1 MRRWFGIPLIIL
13 LLLGGGAALAI
24 YVFPDLKNLFLLGRD
39 MSKEFGKPVS
49 IADNTTNGRRELVL
63 TMNTRPS
70 QDPTANEGMARRVAN
85 FARMRLP
92 NGDSFTSIEV
102 VLQEQ
107 VMNGA
112 IRINKEPVRFKWT
125 PAQLREAP
133 PALKSNVAANVS
145 TPTVTPAGTP
155 THPPSRAAPPPKRT
169 PATLT
174 AFARLAAAD
183 RAVRWVVDSAIVA
196 DIDCDHLADT
206 VVVGRR
212 RAEIHVGF
220 ARGASAA
227 PQILIFDVGRG
238 VKGAVCG
245 TGAQLRLESLDFD
258 PAERGLASLDG
269 FRRST
274 TCKGVGLGDGDCRT
288 AHIFWSEKTQ
298 HLEWYQ

>member
-1 MRRWFGIPLIIL
+1 MRRSFGILLIL
-13 LLLGGGAALAI
+13 LLVLAGGAAVVI
-24 YVFPDLKNLFLLGRD
+24 YVFPDMKDLFLLGRA
-39 MSKEFGKPVS
+39 MSEEFGKPVQ
-49 IADNTTNGRRELVL
+49 IASNTNNNDRELVL
-63 TMNTRPS
+63 TMNTKPS
-70 QDPTANEGMARRVAN
+70 QDATANERMARRIAN
-85 FARMRLP
+85 FARTRLP
-92 NGDSFTSIEV
+92 NGDSLTAIEV
-102 VLQEQ
+102 ILQEQ

-112 IRINKEPVRFKWT
+112 IRIKKEPVRFKWT
-125 PAQLREAP
+125 LAQLREP
-133 PALKSNVAANVS
+133 SPTRPSAANVT
-145 TPTVTPAGTP
+145 TPTVTPAGTSAP
-155 THPPSRAAPPPKRT
+155 TSSRAAPPPKSAVT
-169 PATLT
+169 PI

-183 RAVRWVVDSAIVA
+183 RAVRWLADSAIVA

-220 ARGASAA
+220 ARAASAV
-227 PQILIFDVGRG
+227 PQILIFDVGKG

-258 PAERGLASLDG
+258 PAERGLASLAG
-269 FRRST
+269 LQRST